1 MAETVDIFIQT
12 DLAYEDLVRA
22 IERQLGITFIYVPDA
37 HGPYYA
43 YLNDQVQVL
52 VLDGMG
58 FDNDRDMHFA
68 DYQYFVS
75 VGFVRRRGDIEQF
88 LRERDQFARFVFEK
102 LKATGRFGLLMTLEM
117 QLKLDE
123 FHPRHPNVADI
134 TPIEVRSPA

>member
-37 HGPYYA
+37 QGPYYA
-43 YLNDQVQVL
+43 YLNDQIQIL
-52 VLDGMG
+52 VLDAMG
-58 FDNDRDMHFA
+58 FENDRDMHFA

-88 LRERDQFARFVFEK
+88 LRERDQYARFVFEK
-102 LKATGRFGLLMTLEM
+102 LKATERFGLLMTLEM
-117 QLKLDE
+117 QLMLDE
-123 FHPRHPNVADI
+123 FHPMQSNVADS